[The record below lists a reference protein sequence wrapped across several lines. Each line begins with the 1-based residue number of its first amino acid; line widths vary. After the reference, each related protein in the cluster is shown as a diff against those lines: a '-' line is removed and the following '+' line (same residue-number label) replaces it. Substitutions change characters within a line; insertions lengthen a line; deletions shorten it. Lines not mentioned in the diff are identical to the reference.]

1 MTGDFDTSPD
11 IGVVCAGIE
20 RGVADL
26 LETTLPEPD
35 PEAEERDAVSVVEP
49 AVADAKVS
57 REQVSGETE
66 G

>member
-1 MTGDFDTSPD
+1 M
-11 IGVVCAGIE
+11 VCAGIE